1 MTAVTLAPRPGRR
14 PTIQAVPGPPRP
26 DVKSGLLLKLKD
38 IRHVECQG
46 AQPFYDKY
54 MNLHQNQAIV
64 HSYRWRT
71 EDSIEDFVY
80 SRNVLLPEMI
90 KYIKD
95 EVMEVELDGHEMLKT
110 DFVKAVK
117 VFYEDIGFSLEE
129 LGITEEIQA
138 KFGITLDDR
147 IVNIANPPNYDRF
160 MEHIDRA
167 DGDAYYLTTLWHGCG
182 AAALAPIIKQGL
194 KASKFGAVG
203 PGVYLGFFNKA
214 SEFARLN
221 KPGFSGKGLRRRKNV
236 WAYSRE
242 LQELIGRAR
251 FVVECD
257 VLFKD
262 LVASGT
268 MWKHQYVNQ
277 LGLKLDMSDAEA
289 RHARESNLRV
299 ININSDTKNRDVNA
313 QKTASYLSMM
323 QDNDVLFTL
332 FQNPE
337 YIVRDDSRILVKRI
351 HIIC

>member
-1 MTAVTLAPRPGRR
+1 
-14 PTIQAVPGPPRP
+14 
-26 DVKSGLLLKLKD
+26 
-38 IRHVECQG
+38 
-46 AQPFYDKY
+46 
-54 MNLHQNQAIV
+54 
-64 HSYRWRT
+64 
-71 EDSIEDFVY
+71 
-80 SRNVLLPEMI
+80 
-90 KYIKD
+90 
-95 EVMEVELDGHEMLKT
+95 
-110 DFVKAVK
+110 
-117 VFYEDIGFSLEE
+117 
-129 LGITEEIQA
+129 
-138 KFGITLDDR
+138 
-147 IVNIANPPNYDRF
+147 

-167 DGDAYYLTTLWHGCG
+167 EGDSYYLTTLWHGCG
-182 AAALAPIIKQGL
+182 AAALASIIKQGL

-221 KPGFSGKGLRRRKNV
+221 KPSFSGKGLRRRKNA
-236 WAYSRE
+236 WAYARE

-257 VLFKD
+257 VVFKD
-262 LVASGT
+262 LVCSGT

-299 ININSDTKNRDVNA
+299 INVVSDASDVKKRHVNA

-323 QDNDVLFTL
+323 QDNDILFTL

-337 YIVRDDSRILVKRI
+337 YIVRDDSRVLVKRI